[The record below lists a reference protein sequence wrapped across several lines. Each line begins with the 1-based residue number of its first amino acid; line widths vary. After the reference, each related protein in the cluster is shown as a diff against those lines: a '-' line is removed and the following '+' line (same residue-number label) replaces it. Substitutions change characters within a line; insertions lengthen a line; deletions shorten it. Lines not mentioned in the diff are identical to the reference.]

1 MKTYLNQLIQN
12 QSLSKEEAFQALS
25 KIAAGEVNTSQIASF
40 LMGIQ
45 QKGITADELSGFR
58 DAMLTVDHKIDLSS
72 FDAMDVCG
80 TGGDG
85 KDTFNI
91 STTAAFVIAGAGQKV
106 AKHGN
111 HGVSSAVGSS
121 TVLEHLGIKFT
132 NDEGYLKD
140 KLENAGMCY
149 LHAPLFHPA
158 MRYVGPVRKELG
170 MKTFFNMLG
179 PLLNPGEVKKQ
190 LTGVYDLCV
199 FELFEQVFLKT
210 DKKFGIIFDLAVYD
224 EISLTGDFMFS
235 SNDTSVEERELFS
248 PSAFGLKTF
257 KEAQLNGGGSL
268 KESAQ
273 MLINI
278 LENKGTEA
286 QTSVVLANAA
296 IGLGVAK
303 SISLE
308 QGMSLAK
315 KSLESGKAREVLR
328 KLAD

>member
-12 QSLSKEEAFQALS
+12 QSLTKEEAFLALS
-25 KIAAGEVNTSQIASF
+25 KIAAGEVNTPQTAAF

-58 DAMLTVDHKIDLSS
+58 DAMLDVAQKIDLSD

-85 KDTFNI
+85 KNTFSI
-91 STTAAFVIAGAGQKV
+91 STTASFVVAGAGQKV

-111 HGVSSAVGSS
+111 HGVSSPVGSS
-121 TVLEHLGIKFT
+121 TILEFLGVKFT
-132 NDEGYLKD
+132 SDESYLKE
-140 KLENAGMCY
+140 KLEKAGMCY

-158 MRYVGPVRKELG
+158 MRHVGPVRKELG

-190 LTGVYDLCV
+190 ITGVYDLCV
-199 FELFEQVFLKT
+199 FELYEEVLR
-210 DKKFGIIFDLAVYD
+210 KKGGRFGVIFDLAVYD

-235 SNDTSVEERELFS
+235 SHFPSADEGEIFS

-257 KEAQLNGGGSL
+257 KQEELYGGGSL
-268 KESAQ
+268 EKSAEI
-273 MLINI
+273 LLDI
-278 LENKGTEA
+278 LENRGTEA
-286 QTSVVLANAA
+286 QSSVVLANAA
-296 IGLGVAK
+296 IAIGVAQN
-303 SISLE
+303 ITLE
-308 QGMSLAK
+308 QGLAK
-315 KSLESGKAREVLR
+315 AKDSLESGKAREVLR
-328 KLAD
+328 KLVD